1 MHFIEARVSNY
12 RSILDTGWFE
22 IEKAKTILVGPNEA
36 GKTVL
41 LQALCHLNPPE
52 GTPHVDP
59 LRDYPRSRYNANIQ
73 SGAREPSTIPVVQ
86 GRFLLD
92 NDDGAEVA
100 GAKPQMVY
108 VRTRF
113 LDNHFEH
120 YVEHSPFDYVYT
132 DALRKDL
139 IRMAT
144 HAGTSAADQDHGP
157 LSTLERTTAQW
168 KAGTTRVSGDK
179 ALHLRSWLESL
190 TPHVNENDEAE
201 DRRHARLLEYTRLAE
216 QEDDLLENLQQR
228 LPTFV
233 YFDNYSRV
241 RPNVHL
247 EFLAN
252 REQARHLDDNRHDY
266 GNLCLL
272 KLLGFTAR
280 ELSDLGK
287 ATAHSDDR
295 TEFEDYRARLDERQT
310 KLNAASLR
318 LTKQIREVW
327 RPDASRGESVTLRV
341 IADGQYLKVVV
352 EDGLGIEIELDQ
364 RSEGFQWLVSFYTVF
379 FAEAADRYSNA
390 VLLLDEPGLSL
401 HGLKQRE
408 FRATLSQLA
417 ETNQSLYTTHS
428 PFLVGPD
435 ELDLVRVIEK
445 GDDGGTRVHN
455 DVTATDPGALL
466 PLQEA
471 LGYDLAQSLFVQS
484 RNLVLEGLTDYWYLE
499 SVAGLLAV
507 AGEAK
512 LDRRIALIPARS
524 AGKVVYFATVLHANK
539 LKVAALLDSDRAG
552 DQAAQQELL
561 VHTLGN
567 KRILR
572 TADVCHT
579 PVSAPEI
586 EDLLPSTLIAVAS
599 KEWGK
604 DVSEAALN
612 QPHRPIASLLKA
624 EIGGARFK
632 YRLAKAFVRWSRDN
646 TVDDLTDD
654 ERASWT
660 KLIHAI
666 NEALR

>member
-1 MHFIEARVSNY
+1 MRFTEARVSNY

-22 IEKAKTILVGPNEA
+22 IEQGKTILVGPNEA

-41 LQALCHLNPPE
+41 LQALRQLNPPE
-52 GTPHVDP
+52 GTPPLDP
-59 LRDYPRSRYNANIQ
+59 LRDYPRARYNADIQ
-73 SGAREPSTIPVVQ
+73 SGLKKPSTVPVAQ
-86 GRFLLD
+86 GRFSLD
-92 NDDGAEVA
+92 TDDVA
-100 GAKPQMVY
+100 GLDGTVAKAVY
-108 VRTRF
+108 VRKRF

-120 YVEHSPFDYVYT
+120 YLENSPFHYTYT

-139 IRMAT
+139 VRMAV
-144 HAGTSAADQDHGP
+144 HAGKSAAQHGYDFRA
-157 LSTLERTTAQW
+157 SLEKTTAPW
-168 KAGTTRVSGDK
+168 SVGTTKVSGEN
-179 ALHLRSWLESL
+179 AANLRVWLESL
-190 TPHVNENDEAE
+190 TPHLDENDETE
-201 DRRHARLLEYTRLAE
+201 DRRHTRLLEYTRLADRE
-216 QEDDLLENLQQR
+216 NEFLANLEQR

-247 EFLAN
+247 EFLAD
-252 REQARHLDDNRHDY
+252 REENRHLDDNRHDY

-272 KLLGFTAR
+272 KFLGFSAR

-287 ATAHSDDR
+287 ATAASDEQA
-295 TEFEDYRARLDERQT
+295 EFDGYRSHLDERQA
-310 KLNAASLR
+310 KLDAASVR
-318 LTKQIREVW
+318 LTKEIRSIW
-327 RPDASRGESVTLRV
+327 RPDASQGEPATLRV
-341 IADGQYLKVVV
+341 VADGQYLKVVV
-352 EDGLGIEIELDQ
+352 EDGFGVPIELDQ

-379 FAEAADRYSNA
+379 FAEAADKYSNA

-401 HGLKQRE
+401 HGLKQRD
-408 FRATLSQLA
+408 FRSTLTQLA

-445 GDDGGTRVHN
+445 VGGDGTKVHSN
-455 DVTATDPGALL
+455 VTASDPGALL

-499 SVAGLLAV
+499 SVAGLLAA
-507 AGEAK
+507 AGHAK
-512 LDRRIALIPARS
+512 LDQKIALIPARA
-524 AGKVVYFATVLHANK
+524 AGKVVYFATILHANK
-539 LKVAALLDSDRAG
+539 LKVAALLDSDNAG
-552 DQAAQQELL
+552 DQAAKQEVL

-579 PVSAPEI
+579 QVDTPEI
-586 EDLLPSTLIAVAS
+586 EDLLRETLIAVV
-599 KEWGK
+599 KEEWSK
-604 DVSEAALN
+604 DVSTIAAN
-612 QPHRPIASLLKA
+612 QPKRQIASLLKA
-624 EIGGARFK
+624 EIGGTRFK

-646 TVDDLTDD
+646 TADDLTDD

-660 KLIHAI
+660 RLIQAI
-666 NEALR
+666 NKALR

>member
-1 MHFIEARVSNY
+1 MQLVQARVSNY

-41 LQALCHLNPPE
+41 LQALHHLNPPE
-52 GTPHVDP
+52 GTPRLDP
-59 LRDYPRSRYNANIQ
+59 LRDYPRARYNADVQ
-73 SGAREPSTIPVVQ
+73 SGAKRPSTVPVAM
-86 GRFLLD
+86 GRFSLD
-92 NDDGAEVA
+92 PDDAAALNGKTSQA
-100 GAKPQMVY
+100 VY
-108 VRTRF
+108 VRRRF
-113 LDNHFEH
+113 LDNH
-120 YVEHSPFDYVYT
+120 VEHHLENSPFDYAYT
-132 DALRKDL
+132 DAIRKNL
-139 IRMAT
+139 LRMAT
-144 HAGTSAADQDHGP
+144 HAGKSAADQGYNP
-157 LSTLERTTAQW
+157 LATLDTTIGTW
-168 KAGTTRVSGDK
+168 EVGTTKISGDN
-179 ALHLRSWLESL
+179 AVNLQLWLESL
-190 TPHVNENDEAE
+190 VPYIDENNETE
-201 DRRHARLLEYTRLAE
+201 DRRHTRLLEYTRLAAGE
-216 QEDDLLENLQQR
+216 ELLLDELSQR
-228 LPTFV
+228 LPVFV

-252 REQARHLDDNRHDY
+252 REESRHLDDNRHDY

-287 ATAHSDDR
+287 ATAHSDEHA
-295 TEFEDYRARLDERQT
+295 EFENYRACLDERQT

-318 LTKQIREVW
+318 LTGHIRGVW
-327 RPDASRGESVTLRV
+327 QPDATRGESATLRV
-341 IADGQYLKVVV
+341 LADGQYLKVVV
-352 EDGLGIEIELDQ
+352 EDGFGVEIELDQ

-379 FAEAADRYSNA
+379 FAEADDKYSNA

-408 FRATLSQLA
+408 FRSTLSQLA
-417 ETNQSLYTTHS
+417 EANQCLYTTHS
-428 PFLVGPD
+428 PFLVGPE

-445 GDDGGTRVHN
+445 VGQGGTEVHSN
-455 DVTATDPGALL
+455 VTASDPAALL

-471 LGYDLAQSLFVQS
+471 LGYDLAQSLFVQT

-507 AGEAK
+507 AGEAE
-512 LDRRIALIPARS
+512 LDQRIALIPARA
-524 AGKVVYFATVLHANK
+524 AGKVVYFATILHANK

-552 DQAAQQELL
+552 DQAAQQEIL

-567 KRILR
+567 NRILR

-579 PVSAPEI
+579 RVSAPEI
-586 EDLLPSTLIAVAS
+586 EDLLRDTLVALAK
-599 KEWGK
+599 KEWGQ
-604 DVSEAALN
+604 DVSAIAAN
-612 QPHRPIASLLKA
+612 QPTRPIASLLKA
-624 EIGGARFK
+624 EIGGRHFK

-646 TVDDLTDD
+646 SADDLTSD

-660 KLIHAI
+660 KLVHAI
-666 NEALR
+666 NRTLK